1 MPEDAAGRGRPRP
14 RTRRGPDP
22 QQGSVAER
30 TSPGCRGRGGAPAP
44 RSPPGQQEERPL
56 PVSGSRL
63 WLRRRPRRAGP
74 RLAGREPAGTKG
86 EGRGG
91 QPRSQGPN
99 QAGQAGCGSSRRQR
113 PVSHS
118 RRCPLRAAAET
129 AGTGP
134 REEPQPERRAAEAE
148 EGRGQR
154 VVDPLTRKQLWPR
167 RRALRDRIDSPR
179 PAARNPREESLASAS
194 LWDCAGLVA
203 RGATAG
209 GAKAPRPRRPRGGL
223 FGLAGPAQP
232 LRPQYPGW
240 KCEFKAAP
248 ALVTSNCQG
257 DSSKGRNE
265 GGWVWL
271 KC

>member
-44 RSPPGQQEERPL
+44 RSPPDQQEERPL

-118 RRCPLRAAAET
+118 RRCPLGAAAET

-134 REEPQPERRAAEAE
+134 
-148 EGRGQR
+148 GRSRSPSGG
-154 VVDPLTRKQLWPR
+154 R
-167 RRALRDRIDSPR
+167 RRRRR
-179 PAARNPREESLASAS
+179 
-194 LWDCAGLVA
+194 
-203 RGATAG
+203 G
-209 GAKAPRPRRPRGGL
+209 GAKGSSTRSPGSSCGRGGARCETGLIPRGQLRATQGKS
-223 FGLAGPAQP
+223 P
-232 LRPQYPGW
+232 LPLQVSGI
-240 KCEFKAAP
+240 
-248 ALVTSNCQG
+248 ALG
-257 DSSKGRNE
+257 
-265 GGWVWL
+265 
-271 KC
+271 